1 MLERFI
7 KKLVRETWKEM
18 KETRSWKELEET
30 GRKSWMASVKLKKG
44 ETGGET
50 KEKTRTVYTMSA
62 KL

>member
-1 MLERFI
+1 
-7 KKLVRETWKEM
+7 M